1 MMPIMALDT
10 SGNWVSGDD
19 LRIIECLKVPFGKF
33 TLSCVQ
39 DCANE
44 LEDISADAVNNVRTA
59 LTEYETAVGIKTTAD
74 KDSKDPKVLVKADVL
89 EWEKISG
96 GEISGIQA
104 EINRARGEVAQ
115 YFAFCSC
122 LSGLLQYGKEE
133 VTRVVRS

>member
-1 MMPIMALDT
+1 MSGLIGEVTADKDSKDPKVLVKADVLEWEKI
-10 SGNWVSGDD
+10 SGNEISGIQAEIN
-19 LRIIECLKVPFGKF
+19 RARGEVAQY
-33 TLSCVQ
+33 S
-39 DCANE
+39 
-44 LEDISADAVNNVRTA
+44 A

-89 EWEKISG
+89 EWERISG
-96 GEISGIQA
+96 SEVSGIQA